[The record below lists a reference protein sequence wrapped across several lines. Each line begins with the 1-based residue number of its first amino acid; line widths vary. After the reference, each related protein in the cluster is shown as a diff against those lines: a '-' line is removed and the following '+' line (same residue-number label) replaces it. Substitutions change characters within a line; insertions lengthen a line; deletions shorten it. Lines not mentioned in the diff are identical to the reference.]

1 MVRRYL
7 KSSSA
12 FYSPPKNRKV
22 PSGFYYIVKIP
33 VELRWS
39 GVVRNMISQF
49 RTVNSEKSAGAA
61 EICQSGPYEW
71 QNIPAKQSPPFSNLV
86 FNDSSPENVRPPPRR
101 RSHAYTLVPELKC
114 ANNK

>member
-71 QNIPAKQSPPFSNLV
+71 QNIPAKQSTDTNRFLFPTSPPFSNLV
-86 FNDSSPENVRPPPRR
+86 FNDSSPENVRPHPADARM
-101 RSHAYTLVPELKC
+101 HTH
-114 ANNK
+114 